1 LHLLPFWDNLLSINQ
16 TDSRKG
22 FMMTAKAVSRQEII
36 MNFSSP
42 PSVDDLMVMARQ
54 IIDTLPDEL
63 IDRCEDLEVQIDEF
77 PDEATEQDMDLDSP
91 YELLAFYH
99 SGREISPG
107 VQKKVAN
114 DDDRLFVY
122 RRPVLDLWCET
133 GDDLGALLR
142 EVVIEEIARAFEYA
156 ENDIVEM
163 IKRHHQ
169 GLF

>member
-1 LHLLPFWDNLLSINQ
+1 
-16 TDSRKG
+16 
-22 FMMTAKAVSRQEII
+22 MTAKAVSRQEII

-42 PSVDDLMVMARQ
+42 PSADDLEVMARL
-54 IIDTLPDEL
+54 IIETLPDEL
-63 IDRCEDLEVQIDEF
+63 VGKCEDLDVRIEEF
-77 PDEATEQDMDLDSP
+77 PDEAMEQDMELDSP

-99 SGREISPG
+99 SGKEISPG

-114 DDDRLFVY
+114 DDDRLHIF

-133 GDDLGALLR
+133 GDDLGTLLR
-142 EVVIEEIARAFEYA
+142 EVVIEEVARAFEFS
-156 ENDIVEM
+156 EEDIVEM